1 MYQLGGTLISKIVTR
16 TKMAVVISAMTEKV
30 TSLFCD
36 VIGNVAF

>member
-1 MYQLGGTLISKIVTR
+1 MR